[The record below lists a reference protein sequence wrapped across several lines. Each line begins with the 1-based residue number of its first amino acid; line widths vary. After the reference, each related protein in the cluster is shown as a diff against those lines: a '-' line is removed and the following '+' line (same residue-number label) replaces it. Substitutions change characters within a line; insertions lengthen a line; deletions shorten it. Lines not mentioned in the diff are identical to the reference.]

1 MNQLIARGISFYGAK
16 SAPGTP
22 GAGGIL
28 SNERAAGVESE
39 ERRGRP
45 ANAAREALD
54 GVHVQAR
61 GVVAEERGPLGARGP
76 GGPEEPGRGK
86 DGGVR
91 VVDVPAPVARP
102 GRGHELHRALRPVD
116 ARLPQATEVRLDEV
130 HGGEHLP
137 CHPAAP
143 LGLRV
148 EALELRDRER
158 GTESNRRA
166 WLLRG
171 EEQEVAAGGDG
182 VREVPCE
189 ASLQLP

>member
-1 MNQLIARGISFYGAK
+1 M
-16 SAPGTP
+16 
-22 GAGGIL
+22 
-28 SNERAAGVESE
+28 
-39 ERRGRP
+39 RP
-45 ANAAREALD
+45 ARRSTASTYRLE
-54 GVHVQAR
+54 
-61 GVVAEERGPLGARGP
+61 GVVAGERGSLGARGP

-102 GRGHELHRALRPVD
+102 RRGHELHRALRPVD

-130 HGGEHLP
+130 HGGENLP

-166 WLLRG
+166 WLVRG
-171 EEQEVAAGGDG
+171 EEQEVAAGGDVVG
-182 VREVPCE
+182 DVSGNAWRQPREH
-189 ASLQLP
+189 AALQPR